1 MPVADLEPSEYR
13 LLALAGVVQ
22 AAAVVQA
29 TATGQPVH
37 DVAHHAVLA
46 AITTQSASSHAE
58 VFGDPANFALGL
70 ATLHDA
76 LSDVAIAPDTARYIL
91 HLIELSRRLR
101 RNAAVT
107 KELGTLL
114 DALPP
119 DVTVFGLGH
128 VYEETIAH
136 LGKRVQVTGEA
147 GRLQQDSVA
156 AEVRALL
163 LGGIRFAWL
172 WHQLGGRRWHLVLRR
187 SDVLLALQH
196 LQNKL
201 LLH

>member
-1 MPVADLEPSEYR
+1 
-13 LLALAGVVQ
+13 
-22 AAAVVQA
+22 
-29 TATGQPVH
+29 
-37 DVAHHAVLA
+37 
-46 AITTQSASSHAE
+46 
-58 VFGDPANFALGL
+58 
-70 ATLHDA
+70 
-76 LSDVAIAPDTARYIL
+76 
-91 HLIELSRRLR
+91 
-101 RNAAVT
+101 
-107 KELGTLL
+107 
-114 DALPP
+114 
-119 DVTVFGLGH
+119 